1 MREEESSCG
10 RETPD
15 PPARFTVVA
24 MHVDDDELGG
34 TTVIRVAGMVKVG
47 ETVRE
52 LESSLE
58 RAASEMTGAVILDLT
73 DLEYMDSTAV
83 GILVGAL
90 HRLKGEER
98 ELLLVH
104 PRERIAS
111 LLHVANLDSL
121 FEIFDTV
128 EQARQSLHDR
138 EGDTGAH

>member
-1 MREEESSCG
+1 MFVE
-10 RETPD
+10 
-15 PPARFTVVA
+15 
-24 MHVDDDELGG
+24 DDGPGG
-34 TTVIRVAGMVKVG
+34 TTVLRIGGMVKVG

-58 RAASEMTGAVILDLT
+58 RAASERTGAVVLDLT

-83 GILVGAL
+83 GVLVGAL
-90 HRLKGEER
+90 HRLKAEGR
-98 ELLLVH
+98 ELLLVK

-121 FEIFDTV
+121 FEIYATV
-128 EQARQSLHDR
+128 DEARAALKDK

>member
-1 MREEESSCG
+1 LREEESSCG
-10 RETPD
+10 RETHD

-128 EQARQSLHDR
+128 EQARQSLHER

>member
-1 MREEESSCG
+1 
-10 RETPD
+10 
-15 PPARFTVVA
+15 
-24 MHVDDDELGG
+24 
-34 TTVIRVAGMVKVG
+34 MVKVG

-58 RAASEMTGAVILDLT
+58 RAAAERTGAVILDLT

-90 HRLKGEER
+90 HRLKGEDR
-98 ELLLVH
+98 DLLLVK

-121 FEIFDTV
+121 FDIYETV
-128 EQARQSLHDR
+128 EEARAALVDK

>member
-1 MREEESSCG
+1 
-10 RETPD
+10 
-15 PPARFTVVA
+15 

-58 RAASEMTGAVILDLT
+58 RAASERTGAVILDLT

>member
-1 MREEESSCG
+1 
-10 RETPD
+10 
-15 PPARFTVVA
+15 
-24 MHVDDDELGG
+24 
-34 TTVIRVAGMVKVG
+34 
-47 ETVRE
+47 
-52 LESSLE
+52 
-58 RAASEMTGAVILDLT
+58 
-73 DLEYMDSTAV
+73 MDSTAV

>member
-1 MREEESSCG
+1 ML
-10 RETPD
+10 
-15 PPARFTVVA
+15 
-24 MHVDDDELGG
+24 VDDEGPGG
-34 TTVIRVAGMVKVG
+34 TIVLKVAGMVKVG

-58 RAASEMTGAVILDLT
+58 RATAERTGAVVLDLT

-83 GILVGAL
+83 GVLVGAL
-90 HRLKGEER
+90 HRLKGEGR
-98 ELLLVH
+98 ELLLVK

-121 FEIFDTV
+121 FQIYATV
-128 EQARQSLHDR
+128 GEARAALEDK

>member
-1 MREEESSCG
+1 MRGEGSSCG